1 MGRSKPEHA
10 VGGPRPLWELGDAA
24 REIWNRVRGSVV
36 LTDHRAMILFGRYC
50 QLLATWQRTM
60 ATIEKQGVAQAI
72 KGGDGKGVREVKMLP
87 HAEYVLRVEAL
98 LARVE
103 GELEWKAA

>member
-1 MGRSKPEHA
+1 MSTAPSIMHAAPE
-10 VGGPRPLWELGDAA
+10 PLWDIGADA
-24 REIWNRVRGSVV
+24 RVLWDRLATTAV
-36 LTDHRAMILFGRYC
+36 LNSHPAMVRLMRYC
-50 QLLATWQRTM
+50 QLLATWQ
-60 ATIEKQGVAQAI
+60 AALKTIAEKGVAQAI
-72 KGGDGKGVREVKMLP
+72 KSGDGKGVREVKMLP